1 VIDRFNRLRHDGV
14 VGRDHKNGDVGGLG
28 TTGTHRGKGG
38 VTGRVDEGDQLTV
51 LLDLVGTD
59 VLGDAA
65 GFTRDHIGATDGI
78 EQRGLAVVDVA
89 HDGDH
94 RRPRYHLAALVLDIE
109 DAQFDVGFRDA
120 ADGVTEFT
128 GNQLGQIGVDDVARL
143 HHLAFLHQVLDHV
156 DRAFGHTLRE
166 FLDGDGFRQGDFAG
180 NLLARLLRH
189 RAAHLFLTAAH
200 RRQRAATRIAVI
212 VESSGQRQLA
222 AAAIFFCL
230 RTGRL
235 GRFGT
240 RDLGAGP
247 CRATGT
253 GSATRAGG
261 SFLFRGIATAAA
273 RGLLGGRRNSLCRRV
288 GGSFLGDNRLL
299 SGFLGQPCILFRLDA
314 GGFSFFGCAT
324 RFFLG
329 AAGGLF
335 LCTLAF
341 LDIADAAVLKGATA
355 RFDFACGKL
364 IENSASRRR
373 AWQPVRAKEQPAL
386 TPRLPQ
392 A

>member
-1 VIDRFNRLRHDGV
+1 MCWVMPPASPETTLALRMASSSEV
-14 VGRDHKNGDVGGLG
+14 LPWSTWPMMV
-28 TTGTHRGKGG
+28 TTGGRG
-38 VTGRVDEGDQLTV
+38 
-51 LLDLVGTD
+51 
-59 VLGDAA
+59 
-65 GFTRDHIGATDGI
+65 
-78 EQRGLAVVDVA
+78 
-89 HDGDH
+89 
-94 RRPRYHLAALVLDIE
+94 YHLAALVLDIE

-120 ADGVTEFT
+120 ADGVAEFT
-128 GNQLGQIGVDDVARL
+128 GDQLGQIGVDDVARL

-156 DRAFGHTLRE
+156 DRAFGHALRE

-189 RAAHLFLTAAH
+189 RAAHLFLAAAH

-235 GRFGT
+235 GRFRT

-261 SFLFRGIATAAA
+261 SFLGGGHRDGGRAGPLRRSAGNSLSGALAAA
-273 RGLLGGRRNSLCRRV
+273 
-288 GGSFLGDNRLL
+288 FLGDNRAV
-299 SGFLGQPCILFRLDA
+299 QRLPWPA
-314 GGFSFFGCAT
+314 ASSSSARAAFSLFGCAT

-329 AAGGLF
+329 AARGF
-335 LCTLAF
+335 FFCTLASS
-341 LDIADAAVLKGATA
+341 T
-355 RFDFACGKL
+355 
-364 IENSASRRR
+364 SRM
-373 AWQPVRAKEQPAL
+373 
-386 TPRLPQ
+386 RLS
-392 A
+392 